1 MLLFLAFFFFFFLP
15 TLCIEKWVKKKKKKL
30 AKLHTYNNVAGK
42 WNMFALKK
50 HASPVMMKEVELP
63 DMLLGYVLLL

>member
-1 MLLFLAFFFFFFLP
+1 M
-15 TLCIEKWVKKKKKKL
+15 KKL

>member
-1 MLLFLAFFFFFFLP
+1 MKRKKGLKM
-15 TLCIEKWVKKKKKKL
+15 IRVKTCTRPEKKKKL